1 MDVIEAM
8 LEGPSAVS
16 RYPPVTPAGVPDS
29 CGGAVMDLVDVHVVF
44 EHDVDES
51 VSDMDESR
59 VAAAARTIQH
69 AWIRSRGSSLSTRL
83 AQMARSS
90 RVAQMAADRVKRVAE
105 FIEPP
110 PGMRLQLGQRVS
122 GGGGAGGRMWDHIR
136 FALYCERHK
145 FVDNCMVTLAAAVPL
160 AVAACVIYFLSTE
173 TSAHPLWVAEYVEK
187 RERRARE

>member
-1 MDVIEAM
+1 
-8 LEGPSAVS
+8 
-16 RYPPVTPAGVPDS
+16 
-29 CGGAVMDLVDVHVVF
+29 MDLVDVHVVF

-51 VSDMDESR
+51 VSDVDESVSDVDESR
-59 VAAAARTIQH
+59 VAAACTIQH

-90 RVAQMAADRVKRVAE
+90 VVAQMAADRIKRVAE

-136 FALYCERHK
+136 FALYCERRK
-145 FVDNCMVTLAAAVPL
+145 FVDNCMVTLASAVPL

-173 TSAHPLWVAEYVEK
+173 TSAHPFWVAEYVEK
-187 RERRARE
+187 REAREGGREGGR